1 MEKLN
6 QTLTKKLFIR
16 GTMTCLTGLH
26 IGDSKENV
34 EIGGVDLP
42 VIKDVHG
49 RPFVAGS
56 SLKGKMRCL
65 LEQSVGSLTVN
76 NPKHRIGKLFGAL
89 DSKDGIA
96 SRLIVRDANLTPEW
110 EKKLK
115 DSPFTDMPY
124 IEVKFEN
131 TINRISGTA
140 EHPRQRE
147 RVPAGAMFDVE
158 FVINIFVGE
167 GEDGT
172 AIEKELLDTFHK
184 GIEILED
191 DYLGGSGS
199 RGYGKV
205 KFDLQV
211 PETKTYTLQEAPIYA

>member
-1 MEKLN
+1 MTSLKQKLA
-6 QTLTKKLFIR
+6 KKIFIR

-26 IGDSKENV
+26 IGDSKDNV

-42 VIKDVHG
+42 VIKDVNG

-65 LEQSVGSLTVN
+65 LEQATGMLTEKK
-76 NPKHRIGKLFGAL
+76 PTSRIGKLFGAL
-89 DSKDGIA
+89 KSSEGEDGIA
-96 SRLIVRDANLTPEW
+96 SRLIVRDAHLTDEW
-110 EKKLK
+110 EKKLRE
-115 DSPFTDMPY
+115 SPFTDMPY

-131 TINRISGTA
+131 TINRITGTA

-147 RVPAGAMFDVE
+147 RVPAGAQFAVE
-158 FVINIFVGE
+158 FVFNIFVG
-167 GEDGT
+167 DN
-172 AIEKELLDTFHK
+172 EKEEDIEENLLETFRK
-184 GIEILED
+184 GIELLED

-205 KFDLQV
+205 KFELED
-211 PETKTYTLQEAPIYA
+211 PTEKTYKLEDA